1 MSAPRHS
8 AAVPGVCAAGLAGA
22 LPDAHV
28 PEGGHRPRQR
38 RAPNAEQGQDALKQ
52 HPGPAVGPPRPGP
65 VPVPP
70 RLGSLIPRGRYSAQE
85 GSAQSDAWRDDA
97 GQ

>member
-22 LPDAHV
+22 WRGPCRTRRV

-38 RAPNAEQGQDALKQ
+38 GAPDAERGQDALK
-52 HPGPAVGPPRPGP
+52 HTPRPCSGLTQTGACSCP
-65 VPVPP
+65 TPLGKFDSKREILCTRRIGAER
-70 RLGSLIPRGRYSAQE
+70 RLE
-85 GSAQSDAWRDDA
+85 
-97 GQ
+97 

>member
-22 LPDAHV
+22 LPEAHV

-38 RAPNAEQGQDALKQ
+38 RAPNAEQGQDALK
-52 HPGPAVGPPRPGP
+52 HTPRPCSGP
-65 VPVPP
+65 TQTGACSCPTPLGKFDSKREIFCTRRIGAER
-70 RLGSLIPRGRYSAQE
+70 RLA
-85 GSAQSDAWRDDA
+85 
-97 GQ
+97 